1 MVSTHPYQTTK
12 GARRY
17 AIRDNGSRRL
27 QAFSTHTD
35 AQAFKLQV
43 ERKRLATHG
52 QPSSSK
58 VEGRRLFDERE
69 VRRWLRSPPPGL
81 YPRQKPR
88 REIAM
93 ASIHPYRTKKGERR
107 YRVAYRDGS
116 GRQRSG
122 SFSARADAQAFKLE
136 VERKRQAGVLYHV
149 PAERFRET
157 ADAWLERYVAGAA
170 GRVRPRPKTV
180 ALVREG
186 LASLEPLSHLPL
198 DRIHRQQVEDAIAE
212 LARRAPRRAEM
223 TLALLKRVLRA
234 AEARGQTVDP
244 AVFGVR
250 VASPEDREPR
260 FLTWAEADELRSWM
274 PEHLARI
281 VPIAILT
288 MLRRG
293 EILAL
298 RVRDVDFESGAIT
311 VAAQARDGERARTKT
326 RAGQRTVDVGPQT
339 LRLLREQQ
347 LARAPN
353 EAGLLPLARG
363 TTARPQPLHGPLL
376 QAGRPRRRHPGA
388 HLPRSP
394 PHRRLADDRRRL
406 PREDDRRADGP
417 RRRRRARPAALWTPL

>member
-1 MVSTHPYQTTK
+1 
-12 GARRY
+12 
-17 AIRDNGSRRL
+17 
-27 QAFSTHTD
+27 
-35 AQAFKLQV
+35 
-43 ERKRLATHG
+43 
-52 QPSSSK
+52 
-58 VEGRRLFDERE
+58 
-69 VRRWLRSPPPGL
+69 
-81 YPRQKPR
+81 
-88 REIAM
+88 M
-93 ASIHPYRTKKGERR
+93 ASIHPYRTSKGERR

-116 GRQRSG
+116 GRQRSS
-122 SFSARADAQAFKLE
+122 SFSARADAQAFRLE
-136 VERKRQAGVLYHV
+136 VERKRQAGILYHA

-186 LASLEPLSHLPL
+186 LASLEPLWDLPL

-244 AVFGVR
+244 AIFGVR

-298 RVRDVDFESGAIT
+298 RDRDVDVESGAVT
-311 VAAQARDGERARTKT
+311 VVAQARDGERSRTKT

-339 LRLLREQQ
+339 LRLVREQQ

-353 EAGLLPLARG
+353 DAGLLFPSREGRPLDPNHFMGRYFKPAARAAG
-363 TTARPQPLHGPLL
+363 IPELTFHDLRHTGASLMIAAGCHVKTIAEQMGHADGGALVLQRYGHLYKGARRQAAIATESLVFAASNDSSVASVLHG
-376 QAGRPRRRHPGA
+376 
-388 HLPRSP
+388 
-394 PHRRLADDRRRL
+394 D
-406 PREDDRRADGP
+406 ERA
-417 RRRRRARPAALWTPL
+417 